1 MGMGSASEA
10 MGKMEA
16 GGDQIIDAV
25 VNETMARD
33 VRFSS
38 VDAKGNVDCYVGVRI
53 YKKQVVDKVVEGL
66 SDNQELKLRFNE
78 EQFRQRMEKVFKDY
92 KESQQQ

>member
-1 MGMGSASEA
+1 
-10 MGKMEA
+10 
-16 GGDQIIDAV
+16 
-25 VNETMARD
+25 MARD

-38 VDAKGNVDCYVGVRI
+38 GDEKGNLDCFVGVRI
-53 YKKQVVDKVVEGL
+53 YQKQVVDKVVEGL
-66 SDNQELKLRFNE
+66 SNDQELKLRFNE